1 MLLKE
6 NEDVVQAA
14 LKANGDRYTLG
25 YALPPWTHRG
35 LAVFPGGEFRNRLSD
50 VNVKFKRKLRV
61 HILAKV
67 CFALRQQPC
76 FDV

>member
-25 YALPPWTHRG
+25 HALPSWTHRG
-35 LAVFPGGEFRNRLSD
+35 LAVFPGGEFRNS
-50 VNVKFKRKLRV
+50 NVDIKFN
-61 HILAKV
+61 
-67 CFALRQQPC
+67 
-76 FDV
+76 